1 MSWGDWDTTDGSPN
15 VGKMVLESSDFSD
28 YKCTLSHWNDDGNFG
43 FVNNSTDDD
52 YKYHLWFIP
61 SDTIFQNMHN
71 KSFLEEYLK
80 HVFPTVEQTH
90 NDDRLWVVIDR
101 RMESL
106 NQHSALNL
114 INKIKKFGYNTS
126 RIKFFCNSF
135 YKNQNFLVCFPFE
148 FYLRSLRFKLSDEK
162 FGELVDRDVAINYEY
177 TDEPKN
183 YKKWLLNLD
192 NVEPRPYTFLSY
204 AGSLPPHKLLLL
216 SELYRRK
223 LDKYCLI
230 SALNRDDDDIDT
242 LREGVREFQPSGV
255 ESLDES
261 KILDKLPI
269 YLDIDRE
276 LSKSE
281 TVGYEVSLPNGEGSS
296 EIGDSQPKKHHYNQ
310 TYFYLANETSF
321 DCARITSHIK
331 SVILHPMIFNAGK
344 GTLKLFK
351 SWGFKS
357 FPDVFD
363 ESYDDIIDDVT
374 RHNFVLSEIERIC
387 LLSEEEKHKL
397 YLESIPT
404 IKYNQSIFINF
415 DIKGLISNMF
425 SQIVS

>member
-255 ESLDES
+255 KSLDES

-331 SVILHPMIFNAGK
+331 SAILHPMIFNAGK

-363 ESYDDIIDDVT
+363 ESYDEIEDNIT
-374 RHNFVLSEIERIC
+374 RNKFVLSEIERIC

-415 DIKGLISNMF
+415 DIKGLISTMF